1 MVDKFVEGGWQMLR
15 NSLRGQDNTFSLV
28 ISTISELYFHESGAI
43 RNFQGKH
50 LGATHILVS
59 LYLKAFHKG
68 NKLNTVSY

>member
-1 MVDKFVEGGWQMLR
+1 MLR

-59 LYLKAFHKG
+59 LYLKLKAFHKG
-68 NKLNTVSY
+68 NKLNAISY